1 MWESNQGSCG
11 LSRTITD
18 LGQPH
23 MRSDFVPASSII
35 SSSAACATAP
45 PLSRQVLYVLIFIKK
60 YSLTVRHSPA
70 HKRAT
75 GFIHRGNLSRHILK
89 TGRS

>member
-1 MWESNQGSCG
+1 
-11 LSRTITD
+11 
-18 LGQPH
+18 
-23 MRSDFVPASSII
+23 MRSDFVPASSIN

-60 YSLTVRHSPA
+60 YSLTLPHSPA
-70 HKRAT
+70 HKGSKRAT
-75 GFIHRGNLSRHILK
+75 GFKHRANLSRHILK